1 VFGKMW
7 FKKVLKMTQKW
18 SFWGHLEGPF
28 GPLFQK
34 FPRFRWCLVK
44 WGSKRALKNGHLGS
58 FGVIWGIWAS
68 SLLRMG
74 STDSESRGLSTKLDE
89 TDIHY

>member
-1 VFGKMW
+1 VLDDYRMVILGSFGGSFWTIISKVPPIPLVFGKMG

-44 WGSKRALKNGHLGS
+44 WGSERVLKNGHLGP
-58 FGVIWGIWAS
+58 FGVV
-68 SLLRMG
+68 
-74 STDSESRGLSTKLDE
+74 
-89 TDIHY
+89 